1 MTLKGKVISIISG
14 DEFIDGKQRVA
25 IKFPNA
31 QIFFDVI
38 RVPNNGNLTLD
49 QEVTFE
55 ATL

>member
-1 MTLKGKVISIISG
+1 MTLTGKVISIISG
-14 DEFIDGKQRVA
+14 EEFIDHKQRVA
-25 IKFPNA
+25 IKFQNA

>member
-14 DEFIDGKQRVA
+14 EEFIDGKQRVA
-25 IKFPNA
+25 IKFQNA
-31 QIFFDVI
+31 QTFFDVI